1 MVRVG
6 GYSFEPLIRPRLI
19 EQIARACRRR
29 VCLIVAP
36 AGYGKSIALGQ
47 YLASLESAS
56 VWFTVRSEHR
66 TLRGFA
72 RGLLGALGNGAA
84 GAKNGLLAAFG
95 DAAGSANAPEALAAW
110 FSAYLGPRPITIA
123 LDDLHVA
130 LADPEA
136 RRLVVALI
144 ERTHTETTWILSSRV
159 PLDFPSDLSFFSAAH
174 AAVEPIGQRDLCI
187 RPDEAVAIARAGGL
201 ELGSASAAQLLA
213 ATGGWSAAFIFAL
226 RAEARLPA
234 PGRGA
239 AESRE
244 PLYAYLADQ
253 VFSTLSDREQRFL
266 LDTALLPVIDLN
278 VLAAAG
284 WDGVHETGAELCRH
298 AGFITRQSA
307 TRLCC
312 HDLFR
317 DFLIHRLHR
326 RGVHAYR
333 LARLAAADLLEKAD
347 EREAAIRLRIDAGD
361 HPGILR
367 ELYAERRRVDKR
379 LSLEVTEAAVN
390 ALPDSVRRS
399 DPSVLSMLARVH
411 AYRGNWNEALVLS
424 RAAIERAADY
434 DDRVILAVQLAV
446 YLARSQNDVDDA
458 IDVLADLDD
467 GMITDALTKARLLC
481 VVAELRAERGE
492 AEEALQLA
500 KRAVELSEN
509 FDGVERA
516 AVLFNAG
523 SASHYLSRLA
533 EARDRTAAALTA
545 IEGTPPRDLASR
557 IYEALHLLDF
567 NAGDWESAE
576 RHAVEM
582 LAHATRSGER
592 WTRVRSLSYGLLLAT
607 LQGDRSRIDEL
618 EGLIQAHGEV
628 VPIASSWI
636 AFARATRAAWT
647 GDFAGARRFAE
658 SAVAPGCELED
669 TDLLVTFSGAAL
681 FAAASGRRA
690 AAITALER
698 AAGLSA
704 EFTASGAA
712 AGHCAMLATLA
723 RVLAALTHTLIG
735 QSRASLAL
743 LGQIECNALPAPAL
757 SRSLV
762 RAARAFDAV
771 AQGTAERE
779 ELERC
784 LAEVRSGGLPGFAD
798 TIGALPIRVARTAA
812 AFAALTET
820 ELGVLAHLA
829 RGGTTQAIARDTG
842 RSPQTVGSHVAAILR
857 KLGCKRRG
865 EAVALAREHG
875 IV

>member
-1 MVRVG
+1 VG

-47 YLASLESAS
+47 YLASSGAAYA
-56 VWFTVRSEHR
+56 WFTARSEHR
-66 TLRGFA
+66 TLLGFA
-72 RGLLGALGNGAA
+72 RGLLGALENSAA
-84 GAKNGLLAAFG
+84 GANRGLLAAYG
-95 DAAGSANAPEALAAW
+95 DAAAAADAPEALAAW
-110 FSAYLGPRPITIA
+110 FAAYLGRPTTIA

-130 LADPEA
+130 WAEFET
-136 RRLVVALI
+136 RRLVLALI
-144 ERTHTETTWILSSRV
+144 ERTHPETTWILSSRV
-159 PLDFPSDLSFFSAAH
+159 PLDVCGHASFPF
-174 AAVEPIGQRDLCI
+174 AAVDPIGQGDLCI

-201 ELGSASAAQLLA
+201 DIGAASAAQLLA

-234 PGRGA
+234 PGHGA
-239 AESRE
+239 PESRE
-244 PLYAYLADQ
+244 PLYTYLADQ
-253 VFSTLSDREQRFL
+253 VFSALSDREQRFL
-266 LDTALLPVIDLN
+266 LETALLPVIDLD

-284 WDGVHETGAELCRH
+284 WVGVHEIGAELCRR
-298 AGFITRQSA
+298 AGFITQQSA

-317 DFLIHRLHR
+317 DFLIHRLR
-326 RGVHAYR
+326 RHGAAAYR
-333 LARLAAADLLEKAD
+333 LARLAAADVLEKAGD
-347 EREAAIRLRIDAGD
+347 FEAAIRLRIDAGD

-379 LSLEVTEAAVN
+379 LSLETTEAAVN
-390 ALPDSVRRS
+390 ALPDPVRRS
-399 DPSVLSMLARVH
+399 DPSVLFVLARVY

-424 RAAIERAADY
+424 RTAVERAADY
-434 DDRVILAVQLAV
+434 DDRVSLAVLYAV
-446 YLARSQNDVDDA
+446 YLARSQNAVDEA
-458 IDVLADLDD
+458 IDVLADFDD
-467 GMITDALTKARLLC
+467 GMLNDAVTRARLLC
-481 VVAELRAERGE
+481 VLAELRAERGE
-492 AEEALQLA
+492 TEEALRLA
-500 KRAVELSEN
+500 KRAVEVSES
-509 FDGVERA
+509 FEGIERA
-516 AVLFNAG
+516 VILFNAG
-523 SASHYLSRLA
+523 GASHYLNRLA
-533 EARDRTAAALTA
+533 EARDRTAAALAA
-545 IEGTPPRDLASR
+545 IEGTPPPDLAGR
-557 IYEALHLLDF
+557 IHEALHLLDF

-592 WTRVRSLSYGLLLAT
+592 WARVRSLSNALLLAT
-607 LQGDRSRIDEL
+607 LRRDPSRIDEV
-618 EGLIQAHGEV
+618 EGLIRAHGEV

-636 AFARATRAAWT
+636 AFARAVRAAWS

-658 SAVAPGCELED
+658 DAVAPGCELEE

-690 AAITALER
+690 AAVAALER

-704 EFTASGAA
+704 KFTASGAT
-712 AGHCAMLATLA
+712 AGHSAMLATLA
-723 RVLAALTHTLIG
+723 KVLAAVTHTLIG
-735 QSRASLAL
+735 QSRTSLAL
-743 LGQIECNALPAPAL
+743 LGQPERNALPAAPL

-771 AQGTAERE
+771 AQGTAQRE
-779 ELERC
+779 ELEHG
-784 LAEVRSGGLPGFAD
+784 LDEVRCGGLPGFAD
-798 TIGALPIRVARTAA
+798 MIGALPIGVARTAA

-820 ELGVLAHLA
+820 ELDVLARLA
-829 RGGTTQAIARDTG
+829 RGGTTQAIARDIG

-857 KLGCKRRG
+857 KLGCERRG

-875 IV
+875 LA